1 MEGFGQRV
9 VTARD
14 QQGWT
19 RRELAKRA
27 GLHEQHLA
35 KVERGERYRIEGDTI
50 LKLAEALECTTDYLL
65 GRTDDPR
72 PTHPAKRP
80 RRRLAGP
87 VG

>member
-9 VTARD
+9 ITERSKH
-14 QQGWT
+14 GWT

-35 KVERGERYRIEGDTI
+35 NVERGNRYRIEAETMI
-50 LKLAEALECTTDYLL
+50 KLARALGCSLDYLSGL
-65 GRTDDPR
+65 SDT
-72 PTHPAKRP
+72 PTPATKRP
-80 RRRLAGP
+80 RRRTAAP

>member
-9 VTARD
+9 ITARM

-35 KVERGERYRIEGDTI
+35 NVERGNRYRIEAETI
-50 LKLAEALECTTDYLL
+50 IKLADALQVSTDYLL
-65 GRTDDPR
+65 GRQDP
-72 PTHPAKRP
+72 TPAKKRSRP
-80 RRRLAGP
+80 RTAVPIG
-87 VG
+87 

>member
-14 QQGWT
+14 QHGWT

-35 KVERGERYRIEGDTI
+35 KVERGARYRIEGDTI
-50 LKLAEALECTTDYLL
+50 CKLANALRVSADFLM

-72 PTHPAKRP
+72 PPRP
-80 RRRLAGP
+80 RPRQAP

>member
-9 VTARD
+9 ITARSTH
-14 QQGWT
+14 GWT

-35 KVERGERYRIEGDTI
+35 KVERGARQRIEADTI
-50 LKLAEALECTTDYLL
+50 LKLAEALNCSADYLL
-65 GRTDDPR
+65 GRTDTPAPLRRRPR
-72 PTHPAKRP
+72 PRKA
-80 RRRLAGP
+80 AP

>member
-1 MEGFGQRV
+1 MEGLAARV
-9 VTARD
+9 ITARE

-35 KVERGERYRIEGDTI
+35 KVERGDRQRIEGETI
-50 LKLAEALECTTDYLL
+50 RKLAQALHCSTDYLVGL
-65 GRTDDPR
+65 TEDPAPATKHPR
-72 PTHPAKRP
+72 PRKA
-80 RRRLAGP
+80 AP